1 MSDEVEPDADKMPA
15 DEQLEEPS
23 TEKDPGEEPKDAEP
37 EPEEVD
43 HEAVGIG
50 VVDTPEPGEELPAGN
65 ESSPETDAGGGA
77 QADAAPPTDAVT
89 DEVRSAAVDAERPEE
104 SSR

>member
-1 MSDEVEPDADKMPA
+1 MSDQREPDADKMPA

-23 TEKDPGEEPKDAEP
+23 TEKDPGEEPKDTEP

-50 VVDTPEPGEELPAGN
+50 VVDTP
-65 ESSPETDAGGGA
+65 
-77 QADAAPPTDAVT
+77 DAAGP
-89 DEVRSAAVDAERPEE
+89 EGRS
-104 SSR
+104 

>member
-1 MSDEVEPDADKMPA
+1 MSDDVEPDADKMPA

-23 TEKDPGEEPKDAEP
+23 TEKDPGEEPKAAEP

-50 VVDTPEPGEELPAGN
+50 VVDTPDVGEEAPGGQDATPQSEPGGP
-65 ESSPETDAGGGA
+65 SSDS
-77 QADAAPPTDAVT
+77 APPTDAAS
-89 DEVRSAAVDAERPEE
+89 DEVKSDAAGIDTPE
-104 SSR
+104 